1 MFGINPALIAVVA
14 VVIVAFLVFLI
25 VKVVGA
31 HRRQVSTERK
41 ETPIS
46 VLPKTSLGKWSV
58 GLAIALILFLVLVG
72 TLTAG
77 FTFSPG
83 FNPVLAVVL
92 KITLVGM
99 PGTVFVTGL
108 VSMIK
113 RKERSIIV
121 LVSIALGFWFLIGG
135 VWYVLGG
142 D

>member
-1 MFGINPALIAVVA
+1 MVPA
-14 VVIVAFLVFLI
+14 
-25 VKVVGA
+25 
-31 HRRQVSTERK
+31 RK
-41 ETPIS
+41 N
-46 VLPKTSLGKWSV
+46 LPPFYPLQPLKYI
-58 GLAIALILFLVLVG
+58 LAIALILFLVLVG

>member
-1 MFGINPALIAVVA
+1 MFINPALITVVA
-14 VVIVAFLVFLI
+14 VIVAIFLVFLI
-25 VKVVGA
+25 AKVVGA
-31 HRRQVSTERK
+31 RRRQVFTERR
-41 ETPIS
+41 ETSIS

-58 GLAIALILFLVLVG
+58 ILAIALILFLVLAG

-135 VWYVLGG
+135 VWNVLGG